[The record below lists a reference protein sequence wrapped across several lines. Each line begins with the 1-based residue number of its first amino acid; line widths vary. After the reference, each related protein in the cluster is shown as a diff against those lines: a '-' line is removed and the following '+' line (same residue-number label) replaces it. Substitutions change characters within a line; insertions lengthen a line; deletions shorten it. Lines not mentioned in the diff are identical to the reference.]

1 MFQISEYLGKQIGN
15 YQIIKEISMGT
26 FGSIYLAR
34 HSFLSERTVAIKI
47 LHTLSLTS
55 SEQKQDFLR
64 EAQFLEKLK
73 HPHILPILDVGVD
86 AGTPYLIVEYA
97 SRGSLRQLMLRRSS
111 DPIPPAQA
119 LTVLSQVGK
128 ALQHA
133 HQQNIVHRDLKP
145 ENILFNANDN
155 ALLADFGVSTILPT
169 ESIQQTRVIGTPTY
183 MSPEQFQG
191 VISKESDQ
199 YALGCIAYE
208 LLTGQKPFTAP
219 EVMALAYQ
227 HMRELPISPRL
238 LNPRLPVHVEQA
250 ILNAMAKERRER
262 YPDVEAFINGLYS
275 PSQTLTSIVYPVSE
289 PLRLSERQS
298 APALVSTPIPTTIP
312 TQQQAQLI
320 LPGSLSQKREQDMW
334 QLYRQV
340 RDEMKSP
347 MPSSRVT
354 GGMKRL
360 AGFMYLFPVFVEVL
374 SLVFADQSLAP
385 QYPIFYLIIP
395 LVGNFLYGLFM
406 RAIFKLRR
414 QRRPLV
420 RFHTMQAIFLFNRL
434 NVLAMIF
441 VGVIV
446 ALNYTGYYQD
456 DGTALLIASL
466 LGGLF
471 AIMWLIG
478 MIGAF
483 CGKYLRLPLVGKRA
497 LRFANRR
504 QY

>member
-1 MFQISEYLGKQIGN
+1 
-15 YQIIKEISMGT
+15 
-26 FGSIYLAR
+26 
-34 HSFLSERTVAIKI
+34 
-47 LHTLSLTS
+47 
-55 SEQKQDFLR
+55 
-64 EAQFLEKLK
+64 
-73 HPHILPILDVGVD
+73 
-86 AGTPYLIVEYA
+86 
-97 SRGSLRQLMLRRSS
+97 
-111 DPIPPAQA
+111 
-119 LTVLSQVGK
+119 
-128 ALQHA
+128 
-133 HQQNIVHRDLKP
+133 
-145 ENILFNANDN
+145 
-155 ALLADFGVSTILPT
+155 
-169 ESIQQTRVIGTPTY
+169 
-183 MSPEQFQG
+183 
-191 VISKESDQ
+191 
-199 YALGCIAYE
+199 
-208 LLTGQKPFTAP
+208 
-219 EVMALAYQ
+219 LAYQ
-227 HMRELPISPRL
+227 HMNELPVSPRL

-250 ILNAMAKERRER
+250 ILKAMSKERRDR
-262 YPDVEAFINGLYS
+262 YPDVEAFINDLYS
-275 PSQTLTSIVYPVSE
+275 PSQKLTAIAYPVSE
-289 PLRLSERQS
+289 PFRPSERQ
-298 APALVSTPIPTTIP
+298 PVPTLKSTPVPLSTP
-312 TQQQAQLI
+312 EPSMFPMQPQAQLI

-374 SLVFADQSLAP
+374 ALVFADQSLAP